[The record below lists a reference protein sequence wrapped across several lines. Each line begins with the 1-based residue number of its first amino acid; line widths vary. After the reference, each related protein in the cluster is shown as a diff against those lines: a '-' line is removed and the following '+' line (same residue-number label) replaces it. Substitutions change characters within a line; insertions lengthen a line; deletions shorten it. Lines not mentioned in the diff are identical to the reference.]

1 MIEIKSSEQLQI
13 MAEGGKVLAKVRDKL
28 MESATA
34 GVTTLELEDLSEHL
48 ITSSGA
54 TSNFKGQYG
63 YPYTIL
69 TSVNEQV
76 IHGKPNKR
84 SLQNGDLLSIDVGLL
99 WKGWHLDTTGTVIV
113 GGDAAASLEVQEFA
127 AAGYRILDEAIAQAR
142 VGNRVGDI
150 SSTMQRGIE
159 GAGYSVV
166 REYVGHGLGSELH
179 MEPMVPCFGKP
190 GTGPVLQEG
199 MTLAIEV
206 MMNMGKSDVR
216 TLKDG
221 WTVVTKDK
229 SISGQFE
236 HTVAVTKDGPWVLT
250 ASRG

>member
-1 MIEIKSSEQLQI
+1 MIEIKTPEQLKI
-13 MAEGGKVLAKVRDKL
+13 MAEGGQRLAKVRDEL
-28 MESATA
+28 MAA
-34 GVTTLELEDLSEHL
+34 AKPGVTTLALEDLSEQL
-48 ITSSGA
+48 IAEQGA

-84 SLQNGDLLSIDVGLL
+84 ALQAGDLVSIDVGLL
-99 WKGWHLDTTGTVIV
+99 WQGWHLDTTGTVIV
-113 GGDAAASLEVQEFA
+113 DGKDSTGPEVAAFA
-127 AAGYRILDEAIAQAR
+127 QAGYDILAEAIAKAV

-150 SSTMQRGIE
+150 SAAMQQGIE
-159 GAGYSVV
+159 GRGYSVV

-179 MEPMVPCFGKP
+179 MEPMVPCFGRP
-190 GTGPVLQEG
+190 GTGAELKEG
-199 MTLAIEV
+199 MVLAIEV
-206 MMNMGKSDVR
+206 MMNMGRSEVR

-236 HTVAVTKDGPWVLT
+236 HTVAVTSAGPRVLT
-250 ASRG
+250 K